1 MTSDRSLLLVYYL
14 VILGPSLAFVISPA
28 ALVAVF
34 AARGWRS
41 LASPWGY
48 IGVSV
53 LVLYGLAVVFIY
65 LAFTLVVSFTGM
77 GIYASRATPRFLF
90 EQYSIPVCVYASLA
104 AFFACSIGFLR
115 YLRSLWSK

>member
-1 MTSDRSLLLVYYL
+1 MISARSLLLIYYF
-14 VILGPSLAFVISPA
+14 VILGPFLAFVISPA
-28 ALVAVF
+28 VLIAVF

-53 LVLYGLAVVFIY
+53 LVLYVLAVVFLY
-65 LAFTLVVSFTGM
+65 LAFALVVSFTGM

-90 EQYSIPVCVYASLA
+90 EQYSIPFCVYASLTW
-104 AFFACSIGFLR
+104 FVACSIGFLR